1 MATMG
6 TYLATYTIV
15 GMVLAIVL
23 LLATYALM
31 SDDVEDIDKGELYRW
46 LKQTPK
52 IFLATVFCWPVV
64 LAMSFAFILSK

>member
-1 MATMG
+1 MV
-6 TYLATYTIV
+6 TYIGAYIIV

-52 IFLATVFCWPVV
+52 IFLATVFGWPVV
-64 LAMSFAFILSK
+64 LTMSFAFILSK

>member
-1 MATMG
+1 MV
-6 TYLATYTIV
+6 TYIGAYIIV

-46 LKQTPK
+46 L
-52 IFLATVFCWPVV
+52 
-64 LAMSFAFILSK
+64 